1 MKTNVILKNA
11 LVGNTITDVVVREGK
26 IVSFGRVEEDGYDC
40 RGLRLRP
47 GLIDIHTHGCGGFDT
62 MDSPIEEMAL
72 WHRAHGVTSFLP
84 TTMTAPIDALIWVC
98 QVTPEGEGA
107 HVLGYH
113 LEGPYLAEAAKGAQN
128 GAFLATPNLAEFCC
142 IPNVK
147 MVTIA
152 PELPGAMD
160 FISNMEGAVV
170 CLGHTVADYDTS
182 REAFERGARCLTHTC
197 NAMPS
202 LHHRN
207 TGPIGAA
214 LDAGAYAQVICD
226 GIHLHPS
233 MIRILYRLF
242 GRDKMVLIS
251 DSMSATGLPDGEYS
265 LGGQKVYVREGVA
278 RIEGGALAGSTTCL
292 LDCVKCAIAFGIP
305 EEDAFAMASE
315 TPATL
320 LGIKKGKLEVGYDAD
335 FILLDEH
342 HNLQETLIFS

>member
-11 LVGNTITDVVVREGK
+11 LIGDTITDLVVKEGK
-26 IVSFGRVEEDGYDC
+26 IAYIGKVEEDGYDC
-40 RGLRLRP
+40 QGFRLRP

-62 MDSPIEEMAL
+62 MDSPIEELSL
-72 WHRAHGVTSFLP
+72 WHKAHGVTSFLP

-98 QVTPEGEGA
+98 QVIPACEGA

-128 GAFLATPNLAEFCC
+128 AAFLATPNLADFSC

-160 FISNMEGAVV
+160 FISGMEGAVV
-170 CLGHTVADYDTS
+170 CLGHTVADYDTCMK
-182 REAFERGARCLTHTC
+182 AFEKGANCLTHTC
-197 NAMPS
+197 NAMPL
-202 LHHRN
+202 LHHRSP
-207 TGPIGAA
+207 GPIGAA

-226 GIHLHPS
+226 GIHIHPS

-242 GRDKMVLIS
+242 GKEKMVLIS
-251 DSMSATGLPDGEYS
+251 DSMSATGLPDGDYS
-265 LGGQKVYVREGVA
+265 LGGQKVYVRDGVA
-278 RIEGGALAGSTTCL
+278 RIDGGAFAGSTTCL
-292 LDCVKCAIAFGIP
+292 LDCVKRAIAFGIP

-320 LGIKKGKLEVGYDAD
+320 LGVKKGKLEVGYDAE
-335 FILLDEH
+335 FILLDTQN
-342 HNLQETLIFS
+342 NLQETLIFS